1 MLKKSQVCQNK
12 LEHNKS
18 DEAKSNNILH
28 QDVHAS
34 MEETKATGASIA
46 KVSQTLETPNT
57 VFGTLCTAQ
66 TAATFKAGFY

>member
-57 VFGTLCTAQ
+57 VFGTSCTAQ
-66 TAATFKAGFY
+66 TAAFKTGFYY

>member
-57 VFGTLCTAQ
+57 VFGTSRTAQ
-66 TAATFKAGFY
+66 TAAFKTGFYY